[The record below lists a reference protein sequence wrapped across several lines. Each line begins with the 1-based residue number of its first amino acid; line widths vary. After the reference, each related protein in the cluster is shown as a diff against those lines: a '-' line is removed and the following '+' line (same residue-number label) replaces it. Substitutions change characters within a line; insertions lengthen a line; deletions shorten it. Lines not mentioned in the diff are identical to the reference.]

1 MKDLGELSML
11 VPSIVEAKRIVGSLA
26 HRPWLSLTPFPL
38 RPVLP
43 VFLWQKVSE
52 TACGASWSV
61 DDSCLL

>member
-1 MKDLGELSML
+1 ML
-11 VPSIVEAKRIVGSLA
+11 VPCAAEAEQIVGSFA
-26 HRPWLSLTPFPL
+26 HLPWLSLTPFPL
-38 RPVLP
+38 RPALP